1 MTDYYET
8 KSQPIT
14 KLMVWQAYKKV
25 KSNKGSAGIDQMGW
39 EDLDKDLSSQLYKLW
54 NRLTSGSY
62 FPLPVKQV
70 EIPKKDGGVRKLGV
84 PTLLD
89 RIAQQVVRQHLE
101 RQLEPI
107 FHESSFGYRP
117 GRNAHQAVKLSER
130 NCFGNDFVV
139 DLDIKGFFDN
149 IDHDLMMKALRHYC
163 LDEWVAMYVSRWLK
177 AGIMAV
183 GEYSKTSE
191 GTPQGGVISPLLA
204 NLYLH
209 VAFDEWMRKFHPEK
223 PFERY
228 ADDVVVHC
236 KTEKQAQFMLRQI
249 SQRMKACHL
258 ELHPLKTK
266 IVNLRGRSETKY
278 PRKYDFLG
286 FTIKPIMQT
295 IKGKGMLLPGTFVSS
310 KSKTSILGKFREL
323 AIHKWRK
330 PLLEIAKRLNPIIRG
345 LLNYYHKLRGE
356 SMREVWNQLNHR
368 LLKWV
373 KWEKG
378 LYKMAAVRWL
388 KRQYKASPGLFEHWK
403 LIQP

>member
-25 KSNKGSAGIDQMGW
+25 KSNKGSAGIDRMDW
-39 EDLDKDLSSQLYKLW
+39 EELDSDLTSHLYKLW

-62 FPLPVKQV
+62 FPVPVKRV
-70 EIPKKDGGVRKLGV
+70 EISKKDGGVRNLGV

-101 RQLEPI
+101 RQLEPL

-117 GRNAHQAVKLSER
+117 KRSTHQAVKQSER
-130 NCFGNDFVV
+130 NCFGHDFVV

-149 IDHDLMMKALRHYC
+149 INHDLMMKALTHYC
-163 LDEWVAMYVSRWLK
+163 KDEWVAMYVSRWLK
-177 AGIMAV
+177 AGIMAEAEFV
-183 GEYSKTSE
+183 ETVD
-191 GTPQGGVISPLLA
+191 GTPQGGVVSPLLA

-209 VAFDEWMRKFHPEK
+209 VAFDEWMKRFHPEK

-228 ADDVVVHC
+228 ADDIVVHC
-236 KTEKQAQFMLRQI
+236 KTEKQAKFMLRQI
-249 SQRMKACHL
+249 SQRMNACHL
-258 ELHPLKTK
+258 ELHPVKTK
-266 IVNLRGRSETKY
+266 IVNLRGWSETKY

-286 FTIKPIMQT
+286 FTIKTSMQT
-295 IKGKGMLLPGTFVSS
+295 VKGRGMLLPGTFVSI
-310 KSKTSILGKFREL
+310 KSRTSILGKFREL
-323 AIHKWRK
+323 KIHKWRMDFR
-330 PLLEIAKRLNPIIRG
+330 EVAKRLNPVIRG
-345 LLNYYHKLRGE
+345 LLNYYYKLRGE
-356 SMREVWNQLNHR
+356 PMREVWNQLNHR
-368 LLKWV
+368 LLKWI

-388 KRQYKASPGLFEHWK
+388 KRQYKSSPGLFAHWK
-403 LIQP
+403 LVQP

>member
-25 KSNKGSAGIDQMGW
+25 KANKGSSGIDRMSW
-39 EDLDKDLSSQLYKLW
+39 EDLDQDLSSHLYKLW

-62 FPLPVKQV
+62 FPAPVKQV
-70 EIPKKDGGVRKLGV
+70 KIPKKDGGSRKLGV

-89 RIAQQVVRQHLE
+89 RIAQQVVRHELE
-101 RQLEPI
+101 KQLEPI

-117 GRNAHQAVKLSER
+117 SRNAHQAVKQSAR
-130 NCFGNDFVV
+130 NCFGHDFVV

-149 IDHDLMMKALRHYC
+149 INHELMIRALSHYC
-163 LDEWVAMYVSRWLK
+163 KDKWIVLYVSRWLK
-177 AGIMAV
+177 SGIMAEGSFV
-183 GEYSKTSE
+183 DTAA
-191 GTPQGGVISPLLA
+191 GTPQGGVVSPLLA

-209 VAFDEWMRKFHPEK
+209 VAFDEWMRRYHPEK

-236 KTEKQAQFMLRQI
+236 KTEKQSQFMLVQI
-249 SQRMKACHL
+249 RQRMKACHL
-258 ELHPLKTK
+258 ELHPVKTQ
-266 IVNLRGRSETKY
+266 IVNLRGRSEKRY

-286 FTIKPIMQT
+286 FTIKACMQT
-295 IKGKGMLLPGTFVSS
+295 IKGRGMLLPGTFVSI
-310 KSKTSILGKFREL
+310 KARTAMLRKFRDL
-323 AIHKWRK
+323 SIHKWRR
-330 PLLEIAKRLNPIIRG
+330 PFEEVALRLNPVIRG
-345 LLNYYHKLRGE
+345 LLNYYHGLRGE
-356 SMREVWNQLNHR
+356 PIRAVWNQLNHR

-373 KWEKG
+373 KWERG

-388 KRQYKASPGLFEHWK
+388 KHQYKSSPGLFAHWK
-403 LIQP
+403 LVQP

>member
-25 KSNKGSAGIDQMGW
+25 KSNKGSGGIDQMSW
-39 EDLDKDLSSQLYKLW
+39 EELDKDLTSHLYKLW

-62 FPLPVKQV
+62 FPVPVKQV
-70 EIPKKDGGVRKLGV
+70 EMRKKDGGTRKLGV

-89 RIAQQVVRQHLE
+89 RIAQQVVREHLE
-101 RQLEPI
+101 KQLEPL

-117 GRNAHQAVKLSER
+117 GRNAHQAVRQSER
-130 NCFGNDFVV
+130 NCFGHDFVV

-149 IDHDLMMKALRHYC
+149 INHDLMMKALRHYC
-163 LDEWVAMYVSRWLK
+163 KDEWVAMYVSRWLK
-177 AGIMAV
+177 AGIMAE
-183 GEYSKTSE
+183 GEYVMTSA
-191 GTPQGGVISPLLA
+191 GTPQGGVVSPLLA

-249 SQRMKACHL
+249 SQRMKACYL
-258 ELHPLKTK
+258 ELHPVKTR
-266 IVNLRGRSETKY
+266 IVNLRGWSETKY

-286 FTIKPIMQT
+286 FTIKASMQT
-295 IKGKGMLLPGTFVSS
+295 IKGRGMLLPGTFVSI

-323 AIHKWRK
+323 GIHKWRK
-330 PLLEIAKRLNPIIRG
+330 PIQEIAQRLNPIIRG

-356 SMREVWNQLNHR
+356 PMREVWNQLNHR

-388 KRQYKASPGLFEHWK
+388 KQQYKATPGLFEHWK
-403 LIQP
+403 LVQP

>member
-25 KSNKGSAGIDQMGW
+25 KANKGSAGIDRMGW
-39 EDLDKDLSSQLYKLW
+39 EDLDKDLSSHLYRLW
-54 NRLTSGSY
+54 NRMTSGSY
-62 FPLPVKQV
+62 FPVPVKQV
-70 EIPKKDGGVRKLGV
+70 KIPKKDGGIRRLGV

-101 RQLEPI
+101 RQLEPL

-117 GRNAHQAVKLSER
+117 NRNAHQAVKQSER
-130 NCFGNDFVV
+130 NCFGHDFAV

-149 IDHDLMMKALRHYC
+149 INHDLMMKALRHYC
-163 LDEWVAMYVSRWLK
+163 RDEWVAMYVSRWLE
-177 AGIMAV
+177 AGIMAE
-183 GEYSKTSE
+183 GEYVKTSA
-191 GTPQGGVISPLLA
+191 GTPQGGVVSPLLA

-209 VAFDEWMRKFHPEK
+209 VAFDEWMRKVHPEK

-249 SQRMKACHL
+249 SQRMKNCHL
-258 ELHPLKTK
+258 ELHPVKTK
-266 IVNLRGRSETKY
+266 IVNLRGWSETKY

-286 FTIKPIMQT
+286 FTIKASMQT
-295 IKGKGMLLPGTFVSS
+295 IKGRGMLLPGTFVSI
-310 KSKTSILGKFREL
+310 KSRTSILGKFRDL
-323 AIHKWRK
+323 GIHKWRK
-330 PLLEIAKRLNPIIRG
+330 PLQEIAQRLNPIVRG

-356 SMREVWNQLNHR
+356 PMREVWNQLNQR

-378 LYKMAAVRWL
+378 LYKWAAVRWL
-388 KRQYKASPGLFEHWK
+388 KKQYRSTPNLFEHWK
-403 LIQP
+403 LVQP

>member
-25 KSNKGSAGIDQMGW
+25 KSNKGSSGIDRMSWG
-39 EDLDKDLSSQLYKLW
+39 DLDKDLSSHLYKLW

-62 FPLPVKQV
+62 FPEPVKQV
-70 EIPKKDGGVRKLGV
+70 KIPKKDGGVRKLGV

-117 GRNAHQAVKLSER
+117 GRNAHQAVKQSER
-130 NCFGNDFVV
+130 NCFGHDFVV

-149 IDHDLMMKALRHYC
+149 IDHELMMKALRHYC
-163 LDEWVAMYVSRWLK
+163 KDEWIAMYVSRWLQ
-177 AGIMAV
+177 AGTMAE
-183 GEYSKTSE
+183 GEYVKTSS
-191 GTPQGGVISPLLA
+191 GTPQGGVVSPLLA

-236 KTEKQAQFMLRQI
+236 KTDKQAQFMLQQI

-258 ELHPLKTK
+258 ELHPVKTK
-266 IVNLRGRSETKY
+266 IVNLRGWSKTKY

-286 FTIKPIMQT
+286 FTIMASMQT
-295 IKGKGMLLPGTFVSS
+295 IKGKGMLLPGTFVSI
-310 KSKTSILGKFREL
+310 KSRTSILGKFREL
-323 AIHKWRK
+323 GIHKWRK
-330 PLLEIAKRLNPIIRG
+330 PLQEIARRLNPIIRG

-356 SMREVWNQLNHR
+356 PMREVWNQLNHR

-388 KRQYKASPGLFEHWK
+388 KQRYKASSGLFEHWK
-403 LIQP
+403 LVQP

>member
-14 KLMVWQAYKKV
+14 KLMVWQAYRKV

-62 FPLPVKQV
+62 FPSPVKQV

-84 PTLLD
+84 PILLD

-117 GRNAHQAVKLSER
+117 GRNAHQAVKQSER

-149 IDHDLMMKALRHYC
+149 INHDLMMKALRHYC
-163 LDEWVAMYVSRWLK
+163 KDEWVAMYASRWLK
-177 AGIMAV
+177 AGIMAE
-183 GEYSKTSE
+183 GEYLKTSA

-209 VAFDEWMRKFHPEK
+209 SLSRASGW
-223 PFERY
+223 
-228 ADDVVVHC
+228 
-236 KTEKQAQFMLRQI
+236 
-249 SQRMKACHL
+249 
-258 ELHPLKTK
+258 
-266 IVNLRGRSETKY
+266 
-278 PRKYDFLG
+278 
-286 FTIKPIMQT
+286 
-295 IKGKGMLLPGTFVSS
+295 LLTNG
-310 KSKTSILGKFREL
+310 
-323 AIHKWRK
+323 
-330 PLLEIAKRLNPIIRG
+330 
-345 LLNYYHKLRGE
+345 
-356 SMREVWNQLNHR
+356 
-368 LLKWV
+368 
-373 KWEKG
+373 
-378 LYKMAAVRWL
+378 
-388 KRQYKASPGLFEHWK
+388 
-403 LIQP
+403 

>member
-25 KSNKGSAGIDQMGW
+25 KANKCSAGIDRMGW
-39 EDLDKDLSSQLYKLW
+39 EDLDKDLTSHLYRLW
-54 NRLTSGSY
+54 NRMTSGSY
-62 FPLPVKQV
+62 FPVPVKQV
-70 EIPKKDGGVRKLGV
+70 KIPKKDGGIRKLGV

-101 RQLEPI
+101 RQLEPL

-117 GRNAHQAVKLSER
+117 KRNAHQAVKQSER
-130 NCFGNDFVV
+130 NCFGHDFVV

-149 IDHDLMMKALRHYC
+149 INHDLMMKALRHYC
-163 LDEWVAMYVSRWLK
+163 KDEWIALYVSRWLK
-177 AGIMAV
+177 AGIMAD
-183 GEYSKTSE
+183 GEMVKTIA
-191 GTPQGGVISPLLA
+191 GTPQGGVVSPLLA

-209 VAFDEWMRKFHPEK
+209 VAFDEWMKRIHPEK

-249 SQRMKACHL
+249 RQRMKSCDL
-258 ELHPLKTK
+258 ELHPVKTK
-266 IVNLRGRSETKY
+266 IVNLRGWSETKY

-286 FTIKPIMQT
+286 FTIRASMQT
-295 IKGKGMLLPGTFVSS
+295 IKGKGMLLPGTFVSI
-310 KSKTSILGKFREL
+310 KSRTSIMGKFREL
-323 AIHKWRK
+323 GIHKWRK
-330 PLLEIAKRLNPIIRG
+330 PIQDIAKRLNPVIRG

-356 SMREVWNQLNHR
+356 AMREVWNQLNHR

-388 KRQYKASPGLFEHWK
+388 KKQYRSTPNLFEHWK
-403 LIQP
+403 LVQP

>member
-25 KSNKGSAGIDQMGW
+25 KSNKGGAGIDRMGW
-39 EDLDKDLSSQLYKLW
+39 EELDKDPSSHLYKLW

-62 FPLPVKQV
+62 FPVPVKQV
-70 EIPKKDGGVRKLGV
+70 KIPKKDGGVRKLGV

-89 RIAQQVVRQHLE
+89 RIAQQVGRQHLE
-101 RQLEPI
+101 RQLEPL

-117 GRNAHQAVKLSER
+117 GRNAHQAVRQSER
-130 NCFGNDFVV
+130 NCFGHDFAV

-149 IDHDLMMKALRHYC
+149 INHDLMMKALRHYC
-163 LDEWVAMYVSRWLK
+163 KDGWVAMYVSRWLE
-177 AGIMAV
+177 AGIMAD
-183 GEYSKTSE
+183 GEYVKTSA
-191 GTPQGGVISPLLA
+191 GTPQGGVVSPLLA

-209 VAFDEWMRKFHPEK
+209 VAFDGWMRKLHPEK

-236 KTEKQAQFMLRQI
+236 KTEKQAKFMLRQI
-249 SQRMKACHL
+249 SQRMRACHL
-258 ELHPLKTK
+258 ELHPVKTR
-266 IVNLRGRSETKY
+266 IVNLRGWSETKY

-286 FTIKPIMQT
+286 FTIKASMQT
-295 IKGKGMLLPGTFVSS
+295 IKGRGMLLPGTFVSI
-310 KSKTSILGKFREL
+310 KSRTSISGKFREL
-323 AIHKWRK
+323 GIHKWRK
-330 PLLEIAKRLNPIIRG
+330 PLQEIAHRLNPITRG

-356 SMREVWNQLNHR
+356 SMRDVWNQLNHR

-378 LYKMAAVRWL
+378 LYKYAAVKWL
-388 KRQYKASPGLFEHWK
+388 KRQYKISPGLFEHWK
-403 LIQP
+403 LVQP

>member
-25 KSNKGSAGIDQMGW
+25 KSSKGSGGIDQMSW
-39 EDLDKDLSSQLYKLW
+39 EDMDKDMSSNLYRLW

-62 FPLPVKQV
+62 FPTPVKQV
-70 EIPKKDGGVRKLGV
+70 KIPKKDGGTRRLGV
-84 PTLLD
+84 PTILD
-89 RIAQQVVRQHLE
+89 RIAQQVVRYHLE

-117 GRNAHQAVKLSER
+117 GRNAHQAVKQSGR
-130 NCFGNDFVV
+130 NCFGHDFVV

-149 IDHDLMMKALRHYC
+149 IDHDLLMKALRHYC
-163 LDEWVAMYVSRWLK
+163 KDTWVWMYVSRWLK
-177 AGIMAV
+177 AGIMAEGKFV
-183 GEYSKTSE
+183 RTKA

-204 NLYLH
+204 NLFLH
-209 VAFDEWMRKFHPEK
+209 VAFDQWMAKHHPEK

-236 KTEKQAQFMLRQI
+236 KTERQAQHMLREI
-249 SQRMKACHL
+249 TRRMENCHL
-258 ELHPLKTK
+258 QLHPVKTK

-286 FTIKPIMQT
+286 FTIKPSMKT
-295 IKGKGMLLPGTFVSS
+295 IKGRGMLLPGTFVSIQS
-310 KSKTSILGKFREL
+310 RASILGKFRNMG
-323 AIHKWRK
+323 IHKWRR
-330 PLLEIAKRLNPIIRG
+330 PLEEVARTLNPIIRG
-345 LLNYYHKLRGE
+345 MLNYYHKLRGE
-356 SMREVWNQLNHR
+356 TMRYVWNQLNQR

-378 LYKMAAVRWL
+378 LYKMAAIKWL
-388 KRQYKASPGLFEHWK
+388 KQKYRTNPGLFEHWK
-403 LIQP
+403 LARP

>member
-25 KSNKGSAGIDQMGW
+25 KSNKGSAGIDQMSW
-39 EDLDKDLSSQLYKLW
+39 EDLNKDLPIHLYKLW

-62 FPLPVKQV
+62 FPVPVKQV
-70 EIPKKDGGVRKLGV
+70 KIPKKDGGVRKLGV

-89 RIAQQVVRQHLE
+89 RIAQQVVREHLE
-101 RQLEPI
+101 QQLEPL

-117 GRNAHQAVKLSER
+117 NRNAHQAVKQSER
-130 NCFGNDFVV
+130 NCFGHDFVV

-149 IDHDLMMKALRHYC
+149 INHELMMKALMHYC
-163 LDEWVAMYVSRWLK
+163 KDEWVSMYVSRWLK
-177 AGIMAV
+177 AGIMAE
-183 GEYSKTSE
+183 GEYVKTSA
-191 GTPQGGVISPLLA
+191 GTPQGGVVSPLLA

-236 KTEKQAQFMLRQI
+236 KTEKQAHFMLRQI
-249 SQRMKACHL
+249 RQRMKACDL
-258 ELHPLKTK
+258 DLHPVKTK
-266 IVNLRGRSETKY
+266 IVNLRGWSVTKY

-286 FTIKPIMQT
+286 FTIKASMQT
-295 IKGKGMLLPGTFVSS
+295 IKGRGMLLPGTFVSI
-310 KSKTSILGKFREL
+310 KSRTSILGKFRDL
-323 AIHKWRK
+323 QIHKWRK
-330 PLLEIAKRLNPIIRG
+330 PIQDIAKRLNPIVRG

-378 LYKMAAVRWL
+378 LYKIAAVRWL
-388 KRQYKASPGLFEHWK
+388 KQQYKSTPNLFEHWK
-403 LIQP
+403 LVQP